1 MLRTLPLVV
10 ASLLA
15 APALGQVIEVS
26 EPIIRSQG
34 WSTMAGLTV
43 GEARTVVTGQA
54 AFPGISVGVLRGVHS
69 RVDVGGRLSF
79 NYGVEGNAAD
89 IAPELKL
96 QAHVRASLYQ
106 GQRVN
111 LGAEFAPGALV
122 TFRPADEKTWGMT
135 VPVALTLGI
144 PVGSALHL
152 HAAVECP
159 LWFDFS
165 SAHVRVPIL
174 AGGGA
179 EYFLDRSLALTLN
192 LRMGPTL
199 QTWAGTGVFTFQS
212 LLGVAWRL

>member
-1 MLRTLPLVV
+1 MLRSFTLV
-10 ASLLA
+10 AVSLLA
-15 APALGQVIEVS
+15 APAFAQVIEVS

-54 AFPGISVGVLRGVHS
+54 TFPGLSVGVLRGMHS
-69 RVDVGGRLSF
+69 RVDAGGLFSF

-96 QAHVRASLYQ
+96 QGRARASLYQ

-111 LGAEFAPGALV
+111 LGAEFSPGALV
-122 TFRPADEKTWGMT
+122 VFRPNDQREWGMT
-135 VPVALTLGI
+135 VPMALTLGI

-159 LWFDFS
+159 LWFDFAS
-165 SAHVRVPIL
+165 TKLRVPIL

-179 EYFLDRSLALTLN
+179 EYFLDRSVALTLN
-192 LRMGPTL
+192 LRTGPTL

>member
-1 MLRTLPLVV
+1 MSRTLPLVL
-10 ASLLA
+10 ASLVA
-15 APALGQVIEVS
+15 VPASGQVIEIS

-43 GEARTVVTGQA
+43 GESRTVVTGQA
-54 AFPGISVGVLRGVHS
+54 AFPGISAGLLRGVHPH
-69 RVDVGGRLSF
+69 VDVGGRLSF

-96 QAHVRASLYQ
+96 QAQVRGSLYQ
-106 GQRVN
+106 GARVN
-111 LGAEFAPGALV
+111 LGAEFSPGALV
-122 TFRPADEKTWGMT
+122 LFRPADVQEWGMAL
-135 VPVALTLGI
+135 PVALTLGI

-159 LWFDFS
+159 LWFDFTS
-165 SAHVRVPIL
+165 QHLRVPIL

-179 EYFLDRSLALTLN
+179 EYFLDRSVALTLN

-199 QTWAGTGVFTFQS
+199 QTWEGTGVFTFQS

>member
-1 MLRTLPLVV
+1 MVRTLSLVLACLV
-10 ASLLA
+10 AT
-15 APALGQVIEVS
+15 PALGQVIELS

-43 GEARTVVTGQA
+43 GEARTVLTGQA
-54 AFPGISVGVLRGVHS
+54 AFPGISAGLLRGVHP
-69 RVDVGGRLSF
+69 RVDVGGRFSF

-96 QAHVRASLYQ
+96 QALVRGSLYQ
-106 GQRVN
+106 GPRVN
-111 LGAEFAPGALV
+111 LGAEFSPGALV
-122 TFRPADEKTWGMT
+122 MFRPADVQEWGMAL
-135 VPVALTLGI
+135 PVALTLGI

-165 SAHVRVPIL
+165 SMHLRVPIL

-199 QTWAGTGVFTFQS
+199 QTWEGTGVFTFQS